1 MDQRYKPPCGCEHPV
16 RAEKGD
22 LRKSRPKPKHAR
34 ESDRTSCEEFFVGV
48 VFGAIE
54 VKESK
59 FTLVKEPLQ
68 YQI

>member
-1 MDQRYKPPCGCEHPV
+1 V
-16 RAEKGD
+16 RAKKGD